1 MIFSNAHIYIF
12 IDSLEEQPDFTIMAE
27 IEEDEVMED
36 SGAESKRLLAS
47 IRTLKYVPVNK

>member
-1 MIFSNAHIYIF
+1 
-12 IDSLEEQPDFTIMAE
+12 MAE

-47 IRTLKYVPVNK
+47 VRTLKYVPVNK